1 MESIIDSKNHN
12 VKSNQSQKLVLISS
26 FCDNEEK
33 KQVLYKNLLELKKIG
48 VDTLVISP
56 NFIQLPS
63 YIIEL
68 CDYFFYTKENP
79 LLSPPVRGYYH
90 WKEYLHPVKKHNQIL
105 YLHELHNDYG
115 WAALWQTK
123 KLLQIGLTLDYD
135 NFYHLVYDTKV
146 DEVVKEG
153 ILGNEINLVYK
164 TRNRN
169 FGGVWDTTLLFFTL
183 DRETASKVEKEI
195 TLKEYLRTNG
205 VAEGEVQKWMDKFN
219 LTSSDKFVED
229 EIFFFG
235 EHDFHNYSPFKDFKM
250 FISKCR
256 DVNNLSTVN
265 YGYEALEG
273 IAEDDSNWGILPANL
288 RIVFHKIKK
297 PFEITIII
305 NGVKYFETPKEYEY
319 IEYPINTNEVK
330 SLKLEYKGEVIN
342 FTEKYNSIIENE
354 IYYKID
360 KRKPIK

>member
-90 WKEYLHPVKKHNQIL
+90 WKEYKHPIKQLDQIL
-105 YLHELHNDYG
+105 HLKETHNDYG

-153 ILGNEINLVYK
+153 ILGNKTNIVY
-164 TRNRN
+164 RLENRYT
-169 FGGVWDTTLLFFTL
+169 GDIWDTTLLFFIL
-183 DRETASKVEKEI
+183 DREIAAKVEKEI
-195 TLKEYLRTNG
+195 TLEEYLSTNG
-205 VAEGEVQKWMDKFN
+205 VAEGEVQKWMKKFN
-219 LTSSDKFVED
+219 LKNSEKTVQDM
-229 EIFFFG
+229 IFFF
-235 EHDFHNYSPFKDFKM
+235 EDYDFFNHSPYPEFKM
-250 FISKCR
+250 YLSKHGLKGEKI
-256 DVNNLSTVN
+256 VNA
-265 YGYEALEG
+265 GYEAIEG
-273 IAEDDSNWGILPANL
+273 HMDASNLIPLTDNL
-288 RIVFHKIKK
+288 RIAFYNIKEPTLVF
-297 PFEITIII
+297 III
-305 NGVKYFETPKEYEY
+305 NGVKYQVTPLENEFIEFPISSHDINSIKFEF
-319 IEYPINTNEVK
+319 
-330 SLKLEYKGEVIN
+330 KGKKID
-342 FTEKYNSIIENE
+342 FTEDYSNIIENE
-354 IYYKID
+354 IYYRAD
-360 KRKPIK
+360 QRKPITNV